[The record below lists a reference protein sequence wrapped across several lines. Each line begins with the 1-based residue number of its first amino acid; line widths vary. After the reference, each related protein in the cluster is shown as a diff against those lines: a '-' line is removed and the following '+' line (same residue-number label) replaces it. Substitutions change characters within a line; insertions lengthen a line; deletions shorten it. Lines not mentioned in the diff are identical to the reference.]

1 MTYPIRVGAR
11 AIIIEQ
17 ESILLVE
24 CEDATGL
31 HYNLPGGGVEAG
43 ESIVAALKREVIEEA
58 SAEIEVGPL
67 LFVIEYEPKRNA
79 GWAGTTPVLS
89 LIFDCQLSK
98 NAQPHLPEKP
108 DEYQT
113 GVKWIKLSDLES
125 IELLPHIS
133 DQIIAY
139 AHHQRVGR
147 VFLEE
152 PVAPD
157 RIQKYLK

>member
-17 ESILLVE
+17 EAILLVE

-43 ESIVAALKREVIEEA
+43 ESIIEALKREAREEA
-58 SAEIEVGPL
+58 SAEVEVGPL
-67 LFVIEYEPKRNA
+67 LFVIEYEPNRNA
-79 GWAGTTPVLS
+79 CWAGSTPVLS

-98 NAQPHLPEKP
+98 NVRPSMPEKP

-113 GVKWIKLSDLES
+113 GVKWIKLADLES
-125 IELLPHIS
+125 VELLPHIS
-133 DQIIAY
+133 DRIIAY
-139 AHHQRVGR
+139 ARRQRVER

-157 RIQKYLK
+157 RIRKYLK

>member
-1 MTYPIRVGAR
+1 MSYPIRVGAR

-17 ESILLVE
+17 DSILLVE

-43 ESIVAALKREVIEEA
+43 ESIVGALRREVREEA
-58 SAEIEVGPL
+58 SAEIEVGSL
-67 LFVIEYEPKRNA
+67 LFVIEYEPNRNA
-79 GWAGTTPVLS
+79 GWAGSTPVLS

-98 NAQPHLPEKP
+98 NAQPALPEKP
-108 DEYQT
+108 DAYQT
-113 GVKWIKLSDLES
+113 GVKWIKLTELES
-125 IELLPHIS
+125 VELLPHIS
-133 DQIIAY
+133 DRIIAY
-139 AHHQRVGR
+139 ARHQRVDR

>member
-24 CEDATGL
+24 CEDTTGL

-43 ESIVAALKREVIEEA
+43 ESIVGALKREVREEV
-58 SAEIEVGPL
+58 SVEIEVGSL
-67 LFVIEYEPKRNA
+67 LFVIEYEPNRNA

-98 NAQPHLPEKP
+98 KAQPHLPEKP

-113 GVKWIKLSDLES
+113 GVKWIKLAELES
-125 IELLPHIS
+125 VELLPHIS
-133 DQIIAY
+133 DRIIAY
-139 AHHQRVGR
+139 ARQQKIER